1 MASDQITFH
10 TITPLADVGGY
21 EITAYVRSKYFDPR
35 DRTEVQK
42 PVVLK
47 ADNQDFTL
55 RPIYNQP
62 RGAGEPLFEY
72 LLELAMPDG
81 STYRG
86 TKWIPSDGLR
96 VLIGRVQLEQSLG
109 TLPGKRP

>member
-1 MASDQITFH
+1 M
-10 TITPLADVGGY
+10 LG
-21 EITAYVRSKYFDPR
+21 
-35 DRTEVQK
+35 
-42 PVVLK
+42 
-47 ADNQDFTL
+47 ADNTDFEL
-55 RPIYNQP
+55 GPIYLGERQP
-62 RGAGEPLFEY
+62 GQTIPGDPLFEY